1 VRRLAAALALLAPL
15 CAKTYTYTYW
25 IEPCTP
31 NGSTCHTE
39 DADLAQWAL
48 NAWQSNSGGTLKFE
62 RTTQRDRALLR
73 FHWATGR
80 DGLYGEARPI
90 IVNGERGAEIHVRPD
105 LTHLGPEISAIGRKD
120 PLFREAIVY
129 LTCLHES
136 GHALGLP
143 HTAEFDDIMYS
154 FQYGGDIVEY
164 FQRYRRRLSRRADI
178 RNHPGISP
186 DDQRRL
192 RAIFQ

>member
-1 VRRLAAALALLAPL
+1 VALALLAPVS
-15 CAKTYTYTYW
+15 AKTLTYW
-25 IEPCTP
+25 IEPCAP
-31 NGSTCHTE
+31 NGSTCRAE
-39 DADLAQWAL
+39 DAELAEWAL
-48 NAWQSNSGGTLKFE
+48 DAWRRSSGGALIFE

-73 FHWATGR
+73 FQWATGR
-80 DGLYGEARPI
+80 NGLYGEARRI
-90 IVNGERGAEIHVRPD
+90 LVNGERGAEIHVRPD
-105 LTHLGPEISAIGRKD
+105 LTHLGPEMSLIGSKD

-143 HTAEFDDIMYS
+143 HTAKFDDIMYS

-164 FQRYRRRLSRRADI
+164 FQRYRRRLSQRTDI
-178 RNHPGISP
+178 RDNSGISE

-192 RAIFQ
+192 KVVVSQ